1 MIFEKEKKESQ
12 LSVNKMKFLFC
23 LKKIEENEVKY
34 ITSQWLFYKHDDHV
48 SLDSRHY
55 DIVCV
60 AFSMC
65 LTHWHVIC
73 VWIPDDLEQERKHK
87 MQLQAE
93 MEATLQDLSNL

>member
-1 MIFEKEKKESQ
+1 M
-12 LSVNKMKFLFC
+12 NKILF
-23 LKKIEENEVKY
+23 KIKEVKY
-34 ITSQWLFYKHDDHV
+34 ITSQWLFNKHDDHV